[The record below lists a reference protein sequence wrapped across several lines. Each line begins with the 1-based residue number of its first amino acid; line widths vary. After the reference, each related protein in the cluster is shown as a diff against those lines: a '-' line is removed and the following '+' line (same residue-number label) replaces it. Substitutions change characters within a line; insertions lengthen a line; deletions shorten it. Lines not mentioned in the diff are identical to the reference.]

1 MGVYLIGLCRYWRLS
16 LLLLMALPA
25 CGQSHEAR
33 GTREAALLK
42 EWQALATHARDEL
55 ENPRASVIA
64 AELALLRPEGV
75 EPILRVLEDPGAEP
89 EMRVFAA
96 TSIEGLAVLDDDGSL
111 LLNRVA
117 SLLDATDNAT
127 TRACALHIL
136 ANGMREEDQVLFQA
150 YVTDEDP
157 RVRLAAWGGL
167 ARQGDDNAVEML
179 AVIARDAMETPAIR
193 DRAFYELAYSARPDL
208 DALSEALDAP
218 FTTISTRLAIADTL
232 ARLGTAVQLDAIR
245 RKLAGQEVASEERE
259 ALKTTMRAILARISE
274 GQE

>member
-55 ENPRASVIA
+55 DNPRASVIA

-96 TSIEGLAVLDDDGSL
+96 TSIEGLAVLDDARLPAGKILGELLIIVTRDLVLGEGVVEAAGVEAFLSQLQVDVGLGLDLAGIGEGGRGWLRGRHGERAGEGQHEGGDRLPEGNVDFFHDCSL
-111 LLNRVA
+111 PWD
-117 SLLDATDNAT
+117 S
-127 TRACALHIL
+127 
-136 ANGMREEDQVLFQA
+136 G
-150 YVTDEDP
+150 
-157 RVRLAAWGGL
+157 GGL
-167 ARQGDDNAVEML
+167 LKPGHARWRQ
-179 AVIARDAMETPAIR
+179 P
-193 DRAFYELAYSARPDL
+193 
-208 DALSEALDAP
+208 
-218 FTTISTRLAIADTL
+218 
-232 ARLGTAVQLDAIR
+232 
-245 RKLAGQEVASEERE
+245 
-259 ALKTTMRAILARISE
+259 
-274 GQE
+274 